1 MNNKLELAKSL
12 EERCTKGMLQSK
24 VCATH
29 ASILDAVRRGDFS
42 LLEKNLCSSL
52 LPLGAQADPL
62 VEAVKSG
69 KLRIVMLLSSAGAPI
84 CGLPLVSVSP
94 LQASHMNPNLPAIFP
109 ALMRKEYTSKLRYEA
124 QSVPA
129 DPEGADRMRNLIER
143 LADDVE
149 SMGDKASWSFTKKS
163 TDGSAGGGEAREFLC
178 EAAGFGLPL
187 TCQVLAL
194 EGLQLHPLPREPN
207 PVQRAYDKKQMNVL
221 MMLLRDLGMSPF
233 AIMDKI
239 ERSSLYKDI
248 EALEFQK
255 LQEFCRNTKT
265 DYNSLVNQ
273 VKDGCTGKH
282 RGEIDKQILL
292 CIAING
298 LVCLFHKIVVCKGF

>member
-1 MNNKLELAKSL
+1 
-12 EERCTKGMLQSK
+12 
-24 VCATH
+24 
-29 ASILDAVRRGDFS
+29 
-42 LLEKNLCSSL
+42 
-52 LPLGAQADPL
+52 
-62 VEAVKSG
+62 
-69 KLRIVMLLSSAGAPI
+69 
-84 CGLPLVSVSP
+84 
-94 LQASHMNPNLPAIFP
+94 
-109 ALMRKEYTSKLRYEA
+109 
-124 QSVPA
+124 
-129 DPEGADRMRNLIER
+129 
-143 LADDVE
+143 
-149 SMGDKASWSFTKKS
+149 
-163 TDGSAGGGEAREFLC
+163 
-178 EAAGFGLPL
+178 
-187 TCQVLAL
+187 
-194 EGLQLHPLPREPN
+194 
-207 PVQRAYDKKQMNVL
+207 MNVL

>member
-163 TDGSAGGGEAREFLC
+163 TDGSAGGGGRLENFSARQPALVFLSHAKC
-178 EAAGFGLPL
+178 WLW
-187 TCQVLAL
+187 
-194 EGLQLHPLPREPN
+194 
-207 PVQRAYDKKQMNVL
+207 RASSSTLCHGSQTRSKEL
-221 MMLLRDLGMSPF
+221 M
-233 AIMDKI
+233 I
-239 ERSSLYKDI
+239 
-248 EALEFQK
+248 
-255 LQEFCRNTKT
+255 RNK
-265 DYNSLVNQ
+265 
-273 VKDGCTGKH
+273 
-282 RGEIDKQILL
+282 
-292 CIAING
+292 
-298 LVCLFHKIVVCKGF
+298 